1 MNEKEIKVLI
11 FNLNNEYY
19 ATEIIDVERI
29 LEYSQPT
36 KLPDIPNFVEGVIN
50 YEGNILPVV
59 NIARRFNMDEKEKNG
74 ESKIIVIKDGVNKV
88 GMIVDLVSE
97 VRDVPRKNVENPPE
111 IAIKISKRYI
121 KGLIKLENK
130 IIIFLDLAKILSQEE
145 KTYIY

>member
-1 MNEKEIKVLI
+1 MNGKEIKVLI
-11 FNLNNEYY
+11 FKLNSEYY

-29 LEYSQPT
+29 LEYSEPT
-36 KLPDIPNFVEGVIN
+36 KLPDTPNFVEGVIN

-59 NIARRFNMDEKEKNG
+59 NIARRFNVAEKEKNG
-74 ESKIIVIKDGVNKV
+74 ESKIIVIKDGANKV

-97 VRDVPRKNVENPPE
+97 VRDVPRIDVDNPPE
-111 IAIKISKRYI
+111 IAVNISKRYI

>member
-1 MNEKEIKVLI
+1 MNGKEIKVLI
-11 FNLNNEYY
+11 FKLNSEYY

-29 LEYSQPT
+29 LEYSEPT
-36 KLPDIPNFVEGVIN
+36 KLPDTPNFVEGVIN

-59 NIARRFNMDEKEKNG
+59 NIARRFNVAEKEKNG
-74 ESKIIVIKDGVNKV
+74 ESKIIVIKDGANKV

-97 VRDVPRKNVENPPE
+97 VRDVPRIDVDNPPE
-111 IAIKISKRYI
+111 IAVNSSKRYI

>member
-11 FNLNNEYY
+11 FKLNNEYY

-29 LEYSQPT
+29 LEYSEPT
-36 KLPDIPNFVEGVIN
+36 KLPDIPNFVEGVVN

-59 NIARRFNMDEKEKNG
+59 NIARRFNMPEKDKNG
-74 ESKIIVIKDGVNKV
+74 ESKIIVIKDGASKV

-97 VRDVPRKNVENPPE
+97 VRDVPRKNVEDPPK
-111 IAIKISKRYI
+111 IAVKISQRYM

-145 KTYIY
+145 KSYIY